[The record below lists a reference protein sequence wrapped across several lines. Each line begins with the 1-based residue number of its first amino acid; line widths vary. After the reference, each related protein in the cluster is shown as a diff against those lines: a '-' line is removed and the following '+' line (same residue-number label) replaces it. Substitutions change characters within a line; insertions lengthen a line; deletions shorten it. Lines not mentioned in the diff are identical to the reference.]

1 MALKKKLEAAL
12 RHSLAPDLIDLVDED
27 GITGYV
33 VSTKFQR
40 MTALNRQ
47 KLIQRS
53 LCEAPHPLLP
63 AELRRVLL
71 IVPLTPMEAK
81 SYGLIGSVD
90 HSPKRPRTKAEEKV
104 AT

>member
-12 RHSLAPDLIDLVDED
+12 KHSLAPDLIDLVDED

-33 VSTKFQR
+33 VSSKFQR

-53 LCEAPHPLLP
+53 LCDALHPLLP

-81 SYGLIGSVD
+81 SYGLIDSV
-90 HSPKRPRTKAEEKV
+90 SQSSKRQQTKA
-104 AT
+104 ADR

>member
-12 RHSLAPDLIDLVDED
+12 RHSLAPELIDLVDED

-53 LCEAPHPLLP
+53 LCDAPHPLLP
-63 AELRRVLL
+63 GELRRVLL
-71 IVPLTPMEAK
+71 IVPLTPAEAR
-81 SYGLIGSVD
+81 SYGLSGAVD
-90 HSPKRPRTKAEEKV
+90 HSSQRPKTKTEERV
-104 AT
+104 TT